1 MYFAGLNLTA
11 RDFARLGELYRRGG
25 SWNGRQV
32 VPASWVTRLV
42 DASTRPSRNPVDR
55 SSATKRSAS
64 ATALS
69 WWLPPG
75 DRGEF
80 SAIGVYNQFVY
91 MDPPSRTTIVKL
103 SANRRYGTSTDERD
117 DRDDE
122 NVVVLQA
129 IARAD

>member
-1 MYFAGLNLTA
+1 MPVQLTDSLSIDSA
-11 RDFARLGELYRRGG
+11 IREPGRPIIGDEALDLGYGY
-25 SWNGRQV
+25 Q
-32 VPASWVTRLV
+32 
-42 DASTRPSRNPVDR
+42 
-55 SSATKRSAS
+55 
-64 ATALS
+64 

-91 MDPPSRTTIVKL
+91 VDPTTRTTIVKL
-103 SANRRYGTSTDERD
+103 SANRRYGTSTAERD

-122 NVVVLQA
+122 NLVVLQA